1 MSRRAEGQLFVG
13 RLSKST
19 RVRDLEDLFEPY
31 GRMLRCDV
39 KYGAEM
45 AYAFIDFEDRRDGE
59 DAVKYENGRELCGS
73 SIIVEWAK
81 GNPRRPLVRQPFNWD
96 VEKPV
101 RRADNGY
108 DECYRCHR
116 PGHWA
121 RDCPDDRSFGPRRSS
136 RSSRYRSPSPR
147 RRRGSYRS
155 RSRSRSRRS
164 RSRERRKR
172 SRSRSR
178 SRDRHSKRSR
188 HSSRSRS
195 RSRDKKKRA
204 SRSRSRS
211 RSEKKS
217 VSKSKSRSKSRSRSK
232 SISVEKT
239 NGEQEEPDE
248 SEASRSSSP
257 ARSNERS
264 PSPSPADD

>member
-31 GRMLRCDV
+31 GRLLRCDV

-81 GNPRRPLVRQPFNWD
+81 GNPRRPL
-96 VEKPV
+96 
-101 RRADNGY
+101 GY

-136 RSSRYRSPSPR
+136 RSSRYRSQSP

-239 NGEQEEPDE
+239 NGEQEEHDE
-248 SEASRSSSP
+248 SDASRTSSP